1 MNIKIVICFI
11 IIFFLPVASAA
22 TWDNVWV
29 AKSSAFIKTNETL
42 HFENYAIK
50 AIVLDD
56 AKASI
61 TVYRGQAIMDTVD
74 FNIKDFKKYDTIGIT
89 LLGIR
94 GEYSWIS
101 ISKLENKELWRFLD
115 RTQLKWGETYSIQNY
130 SFNIDTYGSNSV
142 NLTISNKSM
151 AETNLFSANSIKD
164 YEHLRM
170 AISNINRTGFVDLD
184 FYTNIPPEFKKDV
197 LPLIKVDIQTDKNEY
212 FPDEPI
218 QMSLKITSELP
229 LNIMGIIV
237 ETNPPAELLP
247 DRFSITDFT
256 GTQTLQSRITMQPA
270 NSTVNIRVLI
280 EIFDYLYDS
289 YVIDVSKD
297 IIITPE
303 VAIMKVVEAD
313 TDEQKVPVQL
323 YIYNSANGSRNI
335 TISDTIPPE
344 LSAKQFNWTV
354 ELSPKN
360 YTTLEYNVTPENPG
374 LYFLPSAMAYWDGQS
389 ASSKRMKM
397 TMHMP
402 YLGMKKTSVFND
414 SKTLVKLVTSNTGDR
429 PAQVVIIDK
438 IPDGAQV
445 IGETTWSGKLE
456 AGETATISYSLEG
469 EITALP
475 AASAT
480 YRDIRGVTRES
491 QSNTVDT
498 RSSSEKEKEN
508 TNEPGVPLNVLPG
521 EMISFMVLSF
531 IVIAGMIT
539 GASAIAY
546 LIIRYGG
553 KK

>member
-11 IIFFLPVASAA
+11 IIFFLPVVASAA

-29 AKSSAFIKTNETL
+29 AKSSVFIKTNETL
-42 HFENYAIK
+42 HFENYTIK

-61 TVYRGQAIMDTVD
+61 TVYRGQAIIDKVD
-74 FNIKDFKKYDTIGIT
+74 FNIKDFKKYDAIGIT

-101 ISKLENKELWRFLD
+101 VSKLENKELWRFLD
-115 RTQLKWGETYSIQNY
+115 RKQLKWGETYSIQNY
-130 SFNIDTYGSNSV
+130 SFNIDTYGSDSV

-151 AETNLFSANSIKD
+151 AQTNLFSVNSVKD

-170 AISNINRTGFVDLD
+170 AITNINRTGFIDLD

-197 LPLIKVDIQTDKNEY
+197 LPLIKVDVQTDKNEY

-218 QMSLKITSELP
+218 QMSLLITSELP

-237 ETNPPAELLP
+237 ETTPQAELLP

-256 GTQTLQSRITMQPA
+256 GTQTLQSKITMQPA
-270 NSTVNIRVLI
+270 NSTVSVRVQI
-280 EIFDYLYDS
+280 EMFDYLYDP
-289 YVIDVSKD
+289 YIIDVSKD

-303 VAIMKVVEAD
+303 VSIMKIVEAD

-344 LSAKQFNWTV
+344 LSARQFNWTV

-360 YTTLEYNVTPENPG
+360 SSTLEYNVTPENPG
-374 LYFLPSAMAYWDGQS
+374 LYFLPSATAYWDGQS

-414 SKTLVKLVTSNTGDR
+414 GKTLVKLVTSNTGDR

-438 IPDGAQV
+438 IPDGIQSF
-445 IGETTWSGKLE
+445 GETTWSGKLE
-456 AGETATISYSLEG
+456 AGESDTISYSLDG
-469 EITALP
+469 EIAALP

-480 YRDIRGVTRES
+480 YRDIRGVTRNS

-498 RSSSEKEKEN
+498 RSSGDIKED
-508 TNEPGVPLNVLPG
+508 TNEPAVPLNVLPG
-521 EMISFMVLSF
+521 ELTSFMVLSF
-531 IVIAGMIT
+531 IVIAGMIS
-539 GASAIAY
+539 GAAMIAY
-546 LIIRYGG
+546 LMIRYGG

>member
-11 IIFFLPVASAA
+11 IIFFLPAASAA

-29 AKSSAFIKTNETL
+29 AKSSALIKSNETL
-42 HFENYAIK
+42 HFENYTIK

-61 TVYRGQAIMDTVD
+61 TVYRGQTIIDTVD
-74 FNIKDFKKYDTIGIT
+74 FNIKDFKKYNEIGIT

-94 GEYSWIS
+94 DEYSWIS
-101 ISKLENKELWRFLD
+101 VSKLENKELWRLLD
-115 RTQLKWGETYSIQNY
+115 RKQLKWGETYSIENY
-130 SFNIDTYGSNSV
+130 SFNIDTYGSDSV
-142 NLTISNKSM
+142 NLTISNISM
-151 AETNLFSANSIKD
+151 AQTNLFSVNGIKD
-164 YEHLRM
+164 FEHLRM
-170 AISNINRTGFVDLD
+170 VITNINRTGFIDLD

-197 LPLIKVDIQTDKNEY
+197 LPLIKVDIQTDKDEY

-218 QMSLKITSELP
+218 KMSLKITSQLP
-229 LNIMGIIV
+229 INIMGIIV
-237 ETNPPAELLP
+237 GTTPPAEP

-256 GTQTLQSRITMQPA
+256 GTQALQSKISMQPA
-270 NSTVNIRVLI
+270 NSTVNVRIQI

-289 YVIDVSKD
+289 YVIDASKD

-303 VAIMKVVEAD
+303 VAIMKIVEAD

-335 TISDTIPPE
+335 TIRDSIPPE
-344 LSAKQFNWTV
+344 LSARQFNWTV

-360 YTTLEYNVTPENPG
+360 STTLEYNVTPENPG
-374 LYFLPSAMAYWDGQS
+374 LYFLPSATAYWDGQS
-389 ASSKRMKM
+389 ASSKRKKM

-414 SKTLVKLVTSNTGDR
+414 GKTLVKLVTSNTGDR
-429 PAQVVIIDK
+429 PAQAVIIDK
-438 IPDGAQV
+438 IPDGMQA

-456 AGETATISYSLEG
+456 AGESATISYSLDG

-480 YRDIRGVTRES
+480 YRDITGVTRQS

-498 RSSSEKEKEN
+498 RSSSDVKEKGD
-508 TNEPGVPLNVLPG
+508 TNEPAVPLNVLPG
-521 EMISFMVLSF
+521 EMISFVVLSF
-531 IVIAGMIT
+531 IVIAGIIS
-539 GASAIAY
+539 GAAMIAY
-546 LIIRYGG
+546 LTIRYGG